1 MDEFFKQLQLSND
14 AIEIYKGALGK
25 IPLTFNELHLLI
37 GDLSIENFTIIL
49 NELKN
54 ANLIVEITPQKPEIL
69 QHYIAIPPFTP
80 VLTFYTNIKANL
92 STIQDAVQGLIV
104 NSLNEIFKNKKKNKI
119 ELDTLI
125 KQFQEIKD
133 DVAEDSL
140 IQKQD
145 VEEIIKDFENLKEIK
160 KTLGK
165 LNNLND
171 NLYRQIENTIQT
183 EFIKLIKTLITIKTE
198 INNHIR
204 LLELKKKEP
213 KVINIVEDIFKEN
226 LSKIIQDFSSK
237 LLEIIGLEFK
247 NFEDPLKKAIIAP
260 INNTV
265 DATFQFQNDFKL
277 LYLNV
282 INDFELK
289 MNKIHEIIMSNKINL
304 ENELHNLIDVISTNV
319 NEIAKDSTDQVSTLS
334 KPIENTMGQFLKRL
348 MQTELMN
355 IDNIWIIKSKIKIQ
369 DEIQHLL
376 TISKNELILI
386 IPNLEPYLNIEQFSN
401 LPPEL
406 KIKIVSSEH
415 HTNSVVKKFKEIP
428 NFEFRTFKN
437 DKIIALISDNKYLI
451 INIIQEFS
459 KDPLNNVIGVS
470 INYLPLINFLKPI
483 ITTTWS
489 TAEPDYATPGM
500 HKIPPKP
507 IPIRKPEPIK
517 SPPVSTV
524 KQQLKARL
532 EEKAQYIENEQ
543 PIKTSI
549 DPPEQEVPIISPD
562 PFTSISPPSQTLPA
576 TSFTPETSIKKENHE
591 TSQQIGNFI
600 SKFHPKPEDQTA
612 EQINLA
618 FNMIISQFDVIKGE
632 DLSRELEN
640 IADLILMKR
649 GFSFILHDIRKL
661 INDYK
666 AKFTLLDDN
675 DKALIFEA
683 IEAWK
688 ERLF

>member
-14 AIEIYKGALGK
+14 AIEVYKKALGK
-25 IPLTFNELHLLI
+25 TPLTINELRLLI
-37 GDLSIENFTIIL
+37 SDLSLEDFTKVL
-49 NELKN
+49 NELKSS
-54 ANLIVEITPQKPEIL
+54 NLIVEITPKKPEIL
-69 QHYIAIPPFTP
+69 LHYIAIPPFTP
-80 VLTFYTNIKANL
+80 ILAYYNNIKANL
-92 STIQDAVQGLIV
+92 STIQEAVQGLIV

-119 ELDTLI
+119 ELDTLL

-133 DVAEDSL
+133 DITEDSL

-165 LNNLND
+165 LNSLNG

-183 EFIKLIKTLITIKTE
+183 EFIQLLKTLTTIKTE

-226 LSKIIQDFSSK
+226 LNKIIQDFSSK
-237 LLEIIGLEFK
+237 LLEIISLEFK
-247 NFEDPLKKAIIAP
+247 NFEAPLKKAIITP

-265 DATFQFQNDFKL
+265 DTTFQFQNDFKL

-289 MNKIHEIIMSNKINL
+289 MNKIHEIIVNNKANL
-304 ENELHNLIDVISTNV
+304 DNELHNLIDVISTNV
-319 NEIAKDSTDQVSTLS
+319 NEIAKDSIDQVSMLS

-355 IDNIWIIKSKIKIQ
+355 IDNIWIIKSNIKIH

-415 HTNSVVKKFKEIP
+415 HTNSVVKKFKEIT
-428 NFEFRTFKN
+428 NIEFRTFKN

-451 INIIQEFS
+451 INIIQEYS
-459 KDPLNNVIGVS
+459 KDPLDNVIGIS

-483 ITTTWS
+483 INTTWS
-489 TAEPDYATPGM
+489 TAEPDYATPAM
-500 HKIPPKP
+500 HKISPKT
-507 IPIRKPEPIK
+507 IPVRKPEPIK
-517 SPPVSTV
+517 TPPVSTV
-524 KQQLKARL
+524 KQQLKSKL
-532 EEKAQYIENEQ
+532 EEKAQFIENVQ
-543 PIKTSI
+543 QMKTPIS
-549 DPPEQEVPIISPD
+549 PPKQEMPIIPPD
-562 PFTSISPPSQTLPA
+562 PFTSTSPPSQIPPA
-576 TSFTPETSIKKENHE
+576 TSPAPESAIKKETHE
-591 TSQQIGNFI
+591 ASQQIGSYI
-600 SKFHPKPEDQTA
+600 SKFPPKPGDQTA
-612 EQINLA
+612 EQINIA
-618 FNMIISQFDVIKGE
+618 FNMIISQFNVIKGE

-666 AKFTLLDDN
+666 AKYTPLDDN

-683 IEAWK
+683 IESWK

>member
-1 MDEFFKQLQLSND
+1 MDEFFKQLPLSND

-25 IPLTFNELHLLI
+25 VPLTFNELHLLI
-37 GDLSIENFTIIL
+37 GDLSIENFTKIL

-54 ANLIVEITPQKPEIL
+54 ANLIVEIAPQKPEIL

-80 VLTFYTNIKANL
+80 ILTYYTNIKANL

-119 ELDTLI
+119 ELDTLL
-125 KQFQEIKD
+125 KQFQEINND
-133 DVAEDSL
+133 IAEDSL

-145 VEEIIKDFENLKEIK
+145 VEEIIKDFENLKKIK

-165 LNNLND
+165 IKSLKD

-183 EFIKLIKTLITIKTE
+183 EFMQLLKTLTTIKTE
-198 INNHIR
+198 ISNHIR

-213 KVINIVEDIFKEN
+213 KVIAVIEDIFKAN
-226 LSKIIQDFSSK
+226 LNKILQDFSSK

-247 NFEDPLKKAIIAP
+247 NFEVPLKKAIITP

-265 DATFQFQNDFKL
+265 DETFQFQNDFKL

-289 MNKIHEIIMSNKINL
+289 MNKIHEIIMNNKTNL
-304 ENELHNLIDVISTNV
+304 ENELHNLIDAISTNV
-319 NEIAKDSTDQVSTLS
+319 NEIARDSIDQVSMLS
-334 KPIENTMGQFLKRL
+334 KPIENTMGQFMTRL
-348 MQTELMN
+348 MQTELLN
-355 IDNIWIIKSKIKIQ
+355 IDNIWIIKSNIKIQ

-376 TISKNELILI
+376 TTSKNELILI

-428 NFEFRTFKN
+428 NIEFRTFKN
-437 DKIIALISDNKYLI
+437 EKIIALFSDNKYLV
-451 INIIQEFS
+451 INILQEFS
-459 KDPLNNVIGVS
+459 KDPLNNVIGIS

-483 ITTTWS
+483 ITTTWN
-489 TAEPDYATPGM
+489 TAEPEYATPGK

-507 IPIRKPEPIK
+507 IPVRKPEPIK
-517 SPPVSTV
+517 TPPVSTV
-524 KQQLKARL
+524 KQQLKSKL
-532 EEKAQYIENEQ
+532 EEKAQFIGNVQ
-543 PIKTSI
+543 QIKTPIS
-549 DPPEQEVPIISPD
+549 PPKQEVPIIPPD
-562 PFTSISPPSQTLPA
+562 PFTTTTTPSQIPPA
-576 TSFTPETSIKKENHE
+576 PSPAPEASIKKESHE
-591 TSQQIGNFI
+591 VSQQIGDFI
-600 SKFHPKPEDQTA
+600 SRFPPKPGDQTA
-612 EQINLA
+612 EQINNA
-618 FNMIISQFDVIKGE
+618 FNMLISQFNVIKGE

-666 AKFTLLDDN
+666 AKFTLLDNN

-683 IEAWK
+683 IESWK

>member
-1 MDEFFKQLQLSND
+1 MDEFFKQLQLSSD

-37 GDLSIENFTIIL
+37 GDLSIEDFTKIL

-54 ANLIVEITPQKPEIL
+54 ANLIVEIAPQKPEIL

-80 VLTFYTNIKANL
+80 ILAYYNNIKANL

-104 NSLNEIFKNKKKNKI
+104 NSLNEIFKNKKKHKI
-119 ELDTLI
+119 ELDTLL
-125 KQFQEIKD
+125 KQFQEINID
-133 DVAEDSL
+133 IAEDSL

-160 KTLGK
+160 QILIK
-165 LNNLND
+165 LNNLKD

-183 EFIKLIKTLITIKTE
+183 EFMQLLKALTTIKTE

-213 KVINIVEDIFKEN
+213 KVINVVEDIFDEN
-226 LSKIIQDFSSK
+226 LNKIIQDFSSK
-237 LLEIIGLEFK
+237 LLEIISLEFK
-247 NFEDPLKKAIIAP
+247 NFEAPLKKAIITP
-260 INNTV
+260 INTTV
-265 DATFQFQNDFKL
+265 DNTFQFQNDFKL

-289 MNKIHEIIMSNKINL
+289 MNKIHEIIMSNKTNL

-319 NEIAKDSTDQVSTLS
+319 NEIAKDSIDQVSMLS

-348 MQTELMN
+348 MQTELLN
-355 IDNIWIIKSKIKIQ
+355 IDNIWIIKSNIKIH
-369 DEIQHLL
+369 DEIEHLL
-376 TISKNELILI
+376 TISNNELIII

-415 HTNSVVKKFKEIP
+415 HTNSIVKKFKKIP
-428 NFEFRTFKN
+428 NIEFRTFKN
-437 DKIIALISDNKYLI
+437 EKIIALISDNKYLI
-451 INIIQEFS
+451 INILQEFT
-459 KDPLNNVIGVS
+459 KDPLNDVIGIS

-489 TAEPDYATPGM
+489 TAEPDYATPAI
-500 HKIPPKP
+500 HKIPSKP
-507 IPIRKPEPIK
+507 IPVRKPEPIK
-517 SPPVSTV
+517 TPPVSTV
-524 KQQLKARL
+524 KQQLKSKL
-532 EEKAQYIENEQ
+532 EEKTQFIENVQ
-543 PIKTSI
+543 SKKIPIE
-549 DPPEQEVPIISPD
+549 PPQQEAPIFPPD
-562 PFTSISPPSQTLPA
+562 PFTSTTTPSQIPPA
-576 TSFTPETSIKKENHE
+576 THPTPKTPIKKESHE
-591 TSQQIGNFI
+591 TSQEIGNYI
-600 SKFHPKPEDQTA
+600 SKIVPKPGDQTA
-612 EQINLA
+612 EQINIA
-618 FNMIISQFDVIKGE
+618 FNMMISQFDVIKGE

-666 AKFTLLDDN
+666 AKFTLLDNN

-683 IEAWK
+683 IESWK

>member
-37 GDLSIENFTIIL
+37 GDLSIENFTNIL

-54 ANLIVEITPQKPEIL
+54 ANLIVEIAPQKPEIL
-69 QHYIAIPPFTP
+69 LHYIAIPPFTP
-80 VLTFYTNIKANL
+80 ILAYYNNIKANL

-119 ELDTLI
+119 ELDTLL
-125 KQFQEIKD
+125 KQFQEINND
-133 DVAEDSL
+133 IAEDSL

-145 VEEIIKDFENLKEIK
+145 VEEIIKDFENIKEIK

-165 LNNLND
+165 LNSLNN
-171 NLYRQIENTIQT
+171 NLYRQIENTFQT
-183 EFIKLIKTLITIKTE
+183 EFIQLLKTLTTIKTE
-198 INNHIR
+198 INNHLR

-213 KVINIVEDIFKEN
+213 KVIAVVEDIFNAN
-226 LSKIIQDFSSK
+226 LNKIIQDFSSK

-247 NFEDPLKKAIIAP
+247 NFEAPLKKAIITP
-260 INNTV
+260 IITTV
-265 DATFQFQNDFKL
+265 DKTFQFQNDFKL

-289 MNKIHEIIMSNKINL
+289 MNKIHEIIMSNKTNL
-304 ENELHNLIDVISTNV
+304 ENELHNLIDVISTSV
-319 NEIAKDSTDQVSTLS
+319 NEIAKDSIDQVSMLS

-355 IDNIWIIKSKIKIQ
+355 IDNIWIIKSNIKIQ

-415 HTNSVVKKFKEIP
+415 HTNSVVKKFKEIT
-428 NFEFRTFKN
+428 NIDFRTFKN
-437 DKIIALISDNKYLI
+437 DKLIVLISDDKYLI
-451 INIIQEFS
+451 INILQEYS
-459 KDPLNNVIGVS
+459 KDPLNDVIGIS

-483 ITTTWS
+483 INTTWS
-489 TAEPDYATPGM
+489 TAEPDYATPGT
-500 HKIPPKP
+500 HKTPPKP
-507 IPIRKPEPIK
+507 VPVRKPEPIK
-517 SPPVSTV
+517 TPPVSTV
-524 KQQLKARL
+524 KQQLKSKL
-532 EEKAQYIENEQ
+532 EEKAQFIGDVQ
-543 PIKTSI
+543 QIKTTIS
-549 DPPEQEVPIISPD
+549 PPKQEMPIISPD
-562 PFTSISPPSQTLPA
+562 PFTSTSPPSQIPPA
-576 TSFTPETSIKKENHE
+576 TSPTPETLIKKEDHE
-591 TSQQIGNFI
+591 DSQQIGNYI
-600 SKFHPKPEDQTA
+600 SMFPPKSGDQTA
-612 EQINLA
+612 EQINIA

-666 AKFTLLDDN
+666 AKFTPLNDN

-683 IEAWK
+683 IESWK